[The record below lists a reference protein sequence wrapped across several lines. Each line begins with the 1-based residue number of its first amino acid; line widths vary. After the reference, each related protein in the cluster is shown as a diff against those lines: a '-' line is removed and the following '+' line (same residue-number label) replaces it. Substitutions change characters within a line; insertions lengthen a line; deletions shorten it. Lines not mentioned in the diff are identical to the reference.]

1 MWEEIMSK
9 QNKKIYISR
18 SNVQVKGCYLIA
30 QLTRNKKHLNI
41 GLNYAAAVGQ
51 EKELISGANP
61 PLLISA
67 NVTAGWP
74 FKTSFVEV
82 NIRFGV
88 FWTWIRKTI
97 QKVSMQMHG
106 RWTGSGGVLSGCL
119 MCLLSKWS
127 IMHLEQWMQEGR
139 IRCCLSRQRA
149 LISPQ
154 VTFN

>member
-1 MWEEIMSK
+1 MSK

-67 NVTAGWP
+67 NVTAGPSKHLSWRLI
-74 FKTSFVEV
+74 FDLAFFELEFGKRSK
-82 NIRFGV
+82 RFLCKCTVDELVVGE
-88 FWTWIRKTI
+88 F
-97 QKVSMQMHG
+97 
-106 RWTGSGGVLSGCL
+106 
-119 MCLLSKWS
+119 
-127 IMHLEQWMQEGR
+127 
-139 IRCCLSRQRA
+139 
-149 LISPQ
+149 
-154 VTFN
+154 